1 MKLDGKKVAILATNG
16 FEYSELVSPREAL
29 LEAGAK
35 VEVIA
40 PEGEKIKGW
49 SKGNWGDEVKV
60 NVLLE
65 NADADSYDAL
75 VLPGGVINPDSL
87 RKNETAIDF
96 VQSFFKAAS
105 QRPVAAICHGPQ
117 VLINADVVK
126 GKKITSWASIRKDLE
141 NAGAD
146 WVDEEVVVDQG
157 LVTSRS
163 PKDLDAFNEKMIEEI
178 SEGVHETKAYSQA
191 SSEESASLN

>member
-16 FEYSELVSPREAL
+16 FELSELVSPRKAL
-29 LEAGAK
+29 LEAGAR
-35 VEVIA
+35 VEVVA
-40 PEGEKIKGW
+40 LEGEKIKGW
-49 SKGNWGDEVKV
+49 SNGEWADEVKV
-60 NVLLE
+60 NILLE
-65 NADADSYDAL
+65 NASADSYDAL

-87 RKNETAIDF
+87 RKNEAAVRF
-96 VQSFFKAAS
+96 VESFFNAES

-117 VLINADVVK
+117 ILINADVVK

-141 NAGAD
+141 NAGAN

-178 SEGVHETKAYSQA
+178 SEGVHKTNSYSHA